1 MTRTAVTIDRI
12 ATAAAGLLLLLVGAA
27 AIVFA
32 TDLVTGIPDTVTAP
46 GLTSAV
52 SEPWWPW
59 AVLGVSILLIAL
71 ALRWLLTHKPAPR
84 VDTVRLDGSTPQGRL
99 TADLGA
105 VANTAAD
112 ALAATPGIHR
122 AKGRAVRERDRTTLT
137 FTVVVDT
144 PEDIPTIIATTDR
157 LCAQAVTMVGDPNL
171 ASRTH
176 LRVPAKRHDRPRVH

>member
-46 GLTSAV
+46 ASPRPCRTLVA
-52 SEPWWPW
+52 
-59 AVLGVSILLIAL
+59 LGRS
-71 ALRWLLTHKPAPR
+71 RR
-84 VDTVRLDGSTPQGRL
+84 VDTPYRPCPPVAAHPQARTPRGHRTTGRQHPAGTAHRRPRGSGEHRGRR
-99 TADLGA
+99 AGRH
-105 VANTAAD
+105 
-112 ALAATPGIHR
+112 PGIHS